1 MKQHFLFCVLVF
13 SVLVHYTLPA
23 SAAEPNSIK
32 IEKKNSL
39 YFGWEEDHPKAISI
53 MGGALFARRPQLTKN
68 DDHSWDTSKKAWHKD
83 SDKPLFFMLSVDGSE
98 PYYPDETTPTRRKDI
113 QWGLAESNL
122 PFPQS
127 TWIHKNI
134 RFEVTHLGRRLL
146 DNTLN
151 AVYTRVTLTNLDER
165 PHNVKVVVAGESASE
180 RCFPLKKSKVTTEG
194 KTIST
199 EVKKLTK
206 GKSLS
211 FEFVS
216 PANGEADLKRIL
228 SQGNFQKN
236 YNLEKKRIEDKFS
249 KLTMPTSLPDE
260 RFLNLWRAS
269 MFNMWNATVKT
280 DVDYEQRGSGGTLH
294 EFYQYD
300 RTFDH
305 DVPDMVIQ
313 YIIEGNW
320 DVARQIMKG
329 ATYDRLSQGELKREA
344 YLDAIPKYI
353 VTHAQYLQLTGDK
366 PFFTPDLMN
375 KLKTCSRAVQNMRE
389 FTDDTRQKGVYG
401 LVRKGHTLDNNRRT
415 YTLVDDFAALHGFTA
430 YKYICETL
438 GQKEEAEWAYNQMK
452 DLNDCLNKAI
462 RKSVDESGLEW
473 YNACFSFDMD
483 DYLVSGPGNWLG
495 TTFMMPTFP
504 WNAQLKGFDL
514 GGEWLD
520 YLDNS
525 IEKWLEVARSCG
537 APKGSVGAWWNAKYG
552 AAYNTGM
559 VMPLLT
565 SDKYR
570 TLIPESIDWLLE
582 NQTAPLIWAE
592 SFHKPDNMG
601 DWTRP
606 EVDYETWGLGF
617 IRQAMLQM
625 CVSVKT
631 NSDVIIGRG
640 IPDHWIEGGKK
651 IAWDRVHINDGKQIK
666 LSIQKKDQT
675 IEVKLGGDTNTGNY
689 IIDLPYCVGKVKDV
703 SVVGGKL
710 VSKDASKG
718 KVVVSGSSTKVT
730 IQI

>member
-1 MKQHFLFCVLVF
+1 MKHKILLSIFVLSISSCISLHAVNI
-13 SVLVHYTLPA
+13 
-23 SAAEPNSIK
+23 EPDSIK

-53 MGGALFARRPQLTKN
+53 MGGALYARRPQLAKG

-98 PYYPDETTPTRRKDI
+98 PYYPDEMAPTRRKDI
-113 QWGLAESNL
+113 KWGLAESYL

-127 TWIHKNI
+127 VWVHDNI
-134 RFEVTHLGRRLL
+134 QFEVTHVGRRMLE
-146 DNTLN
+146 NTIN
-151 AVYTRVTLTNLDER
+151 AVYTRVTLTNLDNIS
-165 PHNVKVVVAGESASE
+165 HNVNVVVLGKSASE
-180 RCFPLKKSKVTTEG
+180 RCFPLKNTKVTLEGKSVTTE
-194 KTIST
+194 T
-199 EVKKLTK
+199 KKLAK

-216 PANGEADLKRIL
+216 PANGEAEKKLIL
-228 SQGNFQKN
+228 AQGDFRKN
-236 YNLEKKRIEDKFS
+236 YILEKQRLEEKLS
-249 KLTMPTSLPDE
+249 KLTMPTALPDD
-260 RFLNLWRAS
+260 RFLNLWKAS
-269 MFNMWNATVKT
+269 MFHMWNATVKT
-280 DVDYEQRGSGGTLH
+280 DADYEQRGSGGCLS

-320 DVARQIMKG
+320 DVARRIMKG
-329 ATYDRLSQGELKREA
+329 ATYDRLGQGELKLEA
-344 YLDAIPKYI
+344 YLDAVPKFM
-353 VTHAQYLQLTGDK
+353 VTYAQYLQFTGDK
-366 PFFTPDLMN
+366 SYFTSDIMN
-375 KLKTCSRAVQNMRE
+375 KLKTCSRAVQKMRE
-389 FTDDTRQKGVYG
+389 FTDEARQKGVYG
-401 LVRKGHTLDNNRRT
+401 LIHKGSTLDNNFNT

-430 YKYICETL
+430 YKYVCDCF
-438 GQKEEAEWAYNQMK
+438 GMKEESEWAYNQMK

-483 DYLVSGPGNWLG
+483 STLVSGPGNWLG

-514 GGEWLD
+514 GGEWLQ

-525 IEKWLEVARSCG
+525 IGKWLETARFYG
-537 APKGSVGAWWNAKYG
+537 APKGSVGAWWGAKYG

-565 SDKYR
+565 SDRYR
-570 TLIPESIDWLLE
+570 TLIPESIEWLLD
-582 NQTAPLIWAE
+582 NQTAPFIWGE
-592 SFHKPDNMG
+592 SFHKPKYEG

-625 CVSVKT
+625 CASVKG

-640 IPDHWIEGGKK
+640 IPNNWIESGKQ
-651 IAWDRVHINDGKQIK
+651 IAWERIHINDGKLIN
-666 LSIQKKDQT
+666 LSIQKKDNT
-675 IEVKLGGDTNTGNY
+675 IEVIVSGDANTGNY
-689 IIDLPYCVGKVKDV
+689 IIDLPYCVGKIKDV
-703 SVVGGKL
+703 NLEGGTL
-710 VSKDASKG
+710 ISKDYLKG
-718 KVVVSGSSTKVT
+718 KIVVSGKSTKVS
-730 IQI
+730 IHL